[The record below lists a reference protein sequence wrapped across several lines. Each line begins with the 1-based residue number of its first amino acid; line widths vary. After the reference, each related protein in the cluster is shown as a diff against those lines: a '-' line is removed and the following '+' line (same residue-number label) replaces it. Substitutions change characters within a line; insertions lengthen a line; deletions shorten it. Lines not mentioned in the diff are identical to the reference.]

1 MKTPMP
7 PPDVTALRVA
17 MMQEDADR
25 FLHVLDLVLHG
36 SALTTRYLPWDKVRY
51 KQPPGDLSHEEWW
64 LGIKFGRRGA
74 QRDLPALRAIDG
86 TAFSYLLPDEV
97 LAGVDA
103 ITRNASGAIT
113 ISEEVTNPA
122 TRDRY
127 IVSSLIEEAITSSQ
141 LEGAATSRRVA
152 KDMIRNGRTPRDR
165 SERMI
170 FNNYVA
176 MRRVTEL
183 RDEAMTPDLV
193 CEIHRI
199 VTDGTLDTPES
210 AGRIQDDD
218 ADRIAVWGDGDQL
231 LHRPP
236 VVAELPDRLER
247 LCAFANGEGDEA
259 YLSPVLRAIAVHFM
273 MGYDHYFEDGNGRT
287 ARALF
292 YWTMLRNGY
301 WLTEFLA
308 ISRILKQ
315 APSKYAQSF
324 LLAEQD
330 DGDLTHFFIYHLN
343 VITRAIDEL
352 HGYLAVKA
360 EELRGLQRAIKATP
374 GEFNHR
380 QLAVLEHATRHPD
393 AVYTVD
399 SHARSHHAS
408 GQTARNDLAD
418 LEKRGLLRR
427 SKQGRRFAWV
437 PAVDLADRLV
447 RDRLTGDRA
456 VAPEAQTPPK

>member
-1 MKTPMP
+1 
-7 PPDVTALRVA
+7 
-17 MMQEDADR
+17 
-25 FLHVLDLVLHG
+25 
-36 SALTTRYLPWDKVRY
+36 
-51 KQPPGDLSHEEWW
+51 
-64 LGIKFGRRGA
+64 
-74 QRDLPALRAIDG
+74 
-86 TAFSYLLPDEV
+86 
-97 LAGVDA
+97 
-103 ITRNASGAIT
+103 
-113 ISEEVTNPA
+113 
-122 TRDRY
+122 
-127 IVSSLIEEAITSSQ
+127 
-141 LEGAATSRRVA
+141 
-152 KDMIRNGRTPRDR
+152 
-165 SERMI
+165 
-170 FNNYVA
+170 
-176 MRRVTEL
+176 
-183 RDEAMTPDLV
+183 MTPDLV

-324 LLAEQD
+324 LLTEQD

-360 EELRGLQRAIKATP
+360 EELRGLQRAINATP